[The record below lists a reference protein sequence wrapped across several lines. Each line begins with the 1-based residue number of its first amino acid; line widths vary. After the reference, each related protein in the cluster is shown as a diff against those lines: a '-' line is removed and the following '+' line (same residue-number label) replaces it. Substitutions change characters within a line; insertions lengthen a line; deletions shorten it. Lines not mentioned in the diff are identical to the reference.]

1 MKMFNRK
8 KLINYLVENK
18 GRNGKS
24 WSEILIELDIHVSPR
39 NRKDASDT
47 WRHYK
52 KRNKHVKLYN
62 SNNLPNILVF
72 DIETA
77 PLKSYIWSLWNND
90 IRNHDM
96 LLTSEWLMLS
106 WSAKWLHSGVIVN
119 ASLTPD
125 EIKKEDDKRVTQRL
139 WEMLNVA
146 DIVVAHNGD
155 KFDIKVL
162 NGRFIK
168 HGILPPAPY
177 KSIDTLK
184 VLKRKF
190 KIPSNKLDY
199 ACKFLGIEGKLSTGG
214 FELWKDF
221 LNGDINAINKMLKYN
236 DNDIVI
242 LEKLY
247 LKLLP
252 WIPNHPNINII
263 TESTDKSCPACGSNN
278 LKSNGHHITGT
289 SKFQVHQCNNC
300 GHQAR
305 ERKNSFVNK
314 NLKSL

>member
-1 MKMFNRK
+1 MNN
-8 KLINYLVENK
+8 KLSMYNDIK
-18 GRNGKS
+18 APK
-24 WSEILIELDIHVSPR
+24 ILI
-39 NRKDASDT
+39 
-47 WRHYK
+47 
-52 KRNKHVKLYN
+52 
-62 SNNLPNILVF
+62 F

-96 LLTSEWLMLS
+96 LLTSEWLMLT
-106 WSAKWLHSGVIVN
+106 WSAKWLTSSKVMN
-119 ASLTPD
+119 ASLTPK
-125 EIKKEDDKRVTQRL
+125 EIENESDKRITLRL
-139 WEMLNVA
+139 WELLNEA
-146 DIVVAHNGD
+146 DIVIAHNGD

-168 HGILPPAPY
+168 HGINPPSPY

-190 KIPSNKLDY
+190 RIPSNKLDY

-221 LNGDINAINKMLKYN
+221 LKGDLKAINKMLLYN
-236 DNDIVI
+236 DQDILI

-252 WIPNHPNINII
+252 WISNHPNLNII
-263 TESTDKSCPACGSNN
+263 TNHDEKSCPACGSNN
-278 LKSNGHHITGT
+278 LIENGYHITGT
-289 SKFQVHQCNNC
+289 AKFKVHKCNNC

-305 ERKNSFVNK
+305 ERKNSFPNK